1 MATSRAKTRPAEGQ
15 TRVTKEER
23 PNRIPVSGNRNIMT
37 VSGIDTDKYVVR
49 WVNDVDNRI
58 RMFERGGWVKV
69 TEDVD
74 IGDRT
79 VDSSNSKQSFATK
92 YVGANVT
99 AYLMKIRRD
108 WYEEDQANKERA
120 IKEKEE
126 DLRRQNERAEGRYG
140 SVSIKR

>member
-23 PNRIPVSGNRNIMT
+23 PKRVPVSGNRNIMT

-58 RMFERGGWVKV
+58 RMFERGGWEKV

-108 WYEEDQANKERA
+108 WYEEDQANKERT